1 MFQSK
6 FGVFNSTCALWV
18 EAIFGFRVTG
28 EMREQSRLF
37 HLDTYFLKKVYFRS
51 RDDLHCLFTQLLLGD
66 VIAADYLLAHLMSQ
80 IYLRKDGLN
89 LGKFSLN
96 IFGVP
101 NSNNFAKRLSTIL
114 QLIMSKSHFLPLTT
128 DKLNSLTFVP
138 KKDYASNRLV
148 SGLLQLSNGTHLVL
162 DETAMRDGQLNQQG
176 ITNLTSLGQMIKLQ
190 SVEYDFGFHK
200 LPFETD
206 IPCLIFSEGRSMLP
220 QDVQVCSEKNS

>member
-1 MFQSK
+1 M
-6 FGVFNSTCALWV
+6 
-18 EAIFGFRVTG
+18 
-28 EMREQSRLF
+28 
-37 HLDTYFLKKVYFRS
+37 
-51 RDDLHCLFTQLLLGD
+51 LGD

-220 QDVQVCSEKNS
+220 QDVQFTIGCSP